1 MLDKVIRSVV
11 RSTVMYTNTQIQ
23 NTKQEVAQAIVANN
37 QDLIQ
42 NQAVNKIIHVL
53 DSYNLIQNSAAL
65 AEINRYMSM
74 TEEQIQAE
82 VNGIMEQV
90 AIGPQPLPPGSE
102 SGLIGT
108 NGLIGENGLIGTNGL
123 IGENGL
129 IGTNGLIGE
138 NGIVDGAYTK

>member
-37 QDLIQ
+37 HDLIE
-42 NQAVNKIIHVL
+42 NQAVNRMVQIL
-53 DSYNLIQNSAAL
+53 DSYNLIDNTVL
-65 AEINRYMSM
+65 NDLNRYASM

-90 AIGPQPLPPGSE
+90 AIGPQPLPPGADS
-102 SGLIGT
+102 T
-108 NGLIGENGLIGTNGL
+108 LIGTNGL

-138 NGIVDGAYTK
+138 NGIEEGAYTK